1 MFGACSMSMLGR
13 YIIAA
18 QIGARTIKNSRLD
31 STGMLRVLK
40 SVPCITC

>member
-1 MFGACSMSMLGR
+1 MYSARSMPMLGR
-13 YIIAA
+13 YIMAA